1 MKSKTK
7 CSTCFSE
14 TIRKTMKEMGS
25 EKSKP
30 QVIAISAKRTID
42 EHPSCRK
49 QLERPQ
55 ERIPIDEKYWIVWS
69 SKSLRLFRSKPC
81 VVRVFFSKR
90 QPETSGWRKK
100 LQTILQERIHVAP
113 HLGSP
118 QQFDD
123 YIELEIKNPRF
134 LLALLYDRVAN
145 FLD

>member
-1 MKSKTK
+1 MKTK
-7 CSTCFSE
+7 CSQWFSE

-30 QVIAISAKRTID
+30 QVIAISAKRTVD
-42 EHPSCRK
+42 NHPQCRK
-49 QLERPQ
+49 ELERPQ
-55 ERIPIDEKYWIVWS
+55 ERIQLDEKYWIVWS

-90 QPETSGWRKK
+90 RPETSGWKKK
-100 LQTILQERIHVAP
+100 LQSVLQERIHVAP
-113 HLGSP
+113 QLGQAQP
-118 QQFDD
+118 FDD